1 MQLTSLQLA
10 VRAFVKNYYIEGHR
24 FYHTMDHIESM
35 LDGYDKYFN
44 ACFTEAEFLAIV
56 YHDIV
61 YLPWASGNEENSA
74 AMLNAHHKLYFSK
87 VKQEIIDEAVEIIL
101 ATKHDGTP
109 VSEAA
114 KRVVDLDMMILG
126 KSEDTYEKYR
136 GNTRREYGMF
146 SDEQWTE
153 GRIKVLQ
160 RFLGMDRIF
169 LTDEMHDALEEK
181 ARYNIQQELDRLT
194 CQPTVCSN
202 CETSS

>member
-44 ACFTEAEFLAIV
+44 GCFTEAEFLAIV

-87 VKQEIIDEAVEIIL
+87 VKQEVIDEASTIIL

-126 KSEDTYEKYR
+126 KAEDIYEKYR
-136 GNTRREYGMF
+136 SNTRREYGMF
-146 SDEQWTE
+146 SDEQWNQ
-153 GRIKVLQ
+153 GRKIVLQ
-160 RFLGMDRIF
+160 RFLDMPRIF
-169 LTDEMHDALEEK
+169 ITDSMHDRFEER
-181 ARYNIQQELDRLT
+181 ARSNIQKELEQLT
-194 CQPTVCSN
+194 CPPQACSN
-202 CETSS
+202 CEAS